1 MLSLQFHNVNKN
13 FKRPQKSE
21 KIPCPKFKKMGIRGL
36 DTYINKRAP
45 NVRRPTNILNV
56 AEETLRSKV
65 LIVDLNC
72 VLRSSYKDLSLV
84 NGGDFALFK
93 NRWRIFLQKLE
104 MAKIRPIFVID
115 GPTCVDK
122 RWKVKIQIVAS
133 KIIFTVFFRTTWTKR
148 RYDSWDQF
156 VKPMFERLRS
166 QDEVEHFAWIDS
178 ERRASSIP
186 RLEIREMIM

>member
-104 MAKIRPIFVID
+104 MAKMWQLLFCLALMARNTFTSTVKHTLMSMLHFHLEVTSCIRMTEYKLNLNV
-115 GPTCVDK
+115 
-122 RWKVKIQIVAS
+122 S
-133 KIIFTVFFRTTWTKR
+133 KSGIGLIIAR
-148 RYDSWDQF
+148 
-156 VKPMFERLRS
+156 P
-166 QDEVEHFAWIDS
+166 EV
-178 ERRASSIP
+178 SIP
-186 RLEIREMIM
+186 C